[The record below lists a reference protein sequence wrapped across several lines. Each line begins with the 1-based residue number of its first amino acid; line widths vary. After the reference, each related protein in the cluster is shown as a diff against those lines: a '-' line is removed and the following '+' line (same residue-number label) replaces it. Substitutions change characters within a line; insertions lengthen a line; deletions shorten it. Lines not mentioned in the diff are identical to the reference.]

1 MQADIKQ
8 QNKGNKILA
17 ADANAALREL
27 VRISRK
33 LVNFI
38 DQETQSLVTNDH
50 MRFAFTQQDKE
61 RLAERYSKASEEFR
75 TRLEDFRSADKSIL
89 MQLDKIQGELRDKTE
104 NNNVLID
111 QIKKRASANTKA
123 TLFTVQELGQRV
135 HFDEANNQTTRG

>member
-1 MQADIKQ
+1 MQTDMKKQ
-8 QNKGNKILA
+8 NGNNKVLA

-33 LVNFI
+33 LVDFT
-38 DQETQSLVTNDH
+38 DQETQSLVTNDYV
-50 MRFAFTQQDKE
+50 RFAFTQQDKE

-89 MQLDKIQGELRDKTE
+89 MQLDKIQNELKDKTE

-111 QIKKRASANTKA
+111 QIKKRSLANTKA
-123 TLFTVQELGQRV
+123 TLFNVQELGQRV
-135 HFDEANNQTTRG
+135 QFHDANNEATGG